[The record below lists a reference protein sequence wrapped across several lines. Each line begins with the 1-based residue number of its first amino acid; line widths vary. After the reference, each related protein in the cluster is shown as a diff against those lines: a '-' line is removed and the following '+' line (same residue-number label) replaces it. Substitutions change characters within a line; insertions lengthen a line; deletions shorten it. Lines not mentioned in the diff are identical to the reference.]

1 MTRMSP
7 GKVVVGSEDD
17 FRGAS
22 VTKCLTAPGRAPFA
36 VTIASMRGSFQGGN
50 KSSNL
55 QQSLERERGNG
66 FADTKTGRWEDFDLA
81 QTSTKAPD
89 PMDIALGAAVRIRRR
104 TIGISQE
111 ALAEQCGVSFQQI
124 QKYENGANRISFS
137 RLVQIARALKCRVVD
152 LMDVLDG
159 PDRETTGDLDLLTRM
174 RTPGAVELLAA
185 FEEMAPEARS
195 ALVTL
200 LRAVTPPVAVEANER
215 QVA

>member
-1 MTRMSP
+1 
-7 GKVVVGSEDD
+7 
-17 FRGAS
+17 
-22 VTKCLTAPGRAPFA
+22 
-36 VTIASMRGSFQGGN
+36 
-50 KSSNL
+50 
-55 QQSLERERGNG
+55 
-66 FADTKTGRWEDFDLA
+66 
-81 QTSTKAPD
+81 
-89 PMDIALGAAVRIRRR
+89 MDVALGAAVRIRRR

-174 RTPGAVELLAA
+174 RTPGAIELLAA
-185 FEEMAPEARS
+185 YEQMAPEARS
-195 ALVTL
+195 SLVGL
-200 LRAVTPPVAVEANER
+200 LRAVTSGEALLKTR